1 MQVNAFRPL
10 TSFLKDYD
18 LKPFKMERLGQVVA
32 LAGPNGAGKSRVL
45 KLLRSHISGV
55 GDPRFT
61 NYRDCKASVV
71 RYTAAIEQVKAL
83 PNDHPDRTNIP
94 AWEESIIRWK
104 KTIQLYESVDTDH
117 DVETIHLVNFVPK
130 SLDLSDAGSFT
141 ANQLREQFDTALH
154 LGLDRM
160 HTAGPAYLQYIQNQ
174 WVEVTHQ
181 NFPGDESERDRI
193 VERYERLKAI
203 VKSLLKSELTRTIEG
218 ATALFGKPLAQA
230 SLSDGQKVLLQLAVA
245 LHAQS
250 ENADQLLFL
259 DEPENHLHPA
269 ALIEVLD
276 RIRTGL
282 PHIQLWIATHS
293 VPLLAHLYALD
304 PSCIWYVQG
313 GSVAFAGKRTEEVLG
328 SLLGSDV
335 ERSRLLQFLELPHQI
350 ATLTFATQCLTNPS
364 VAPLRSSDSQVSQ
377 IASLLWPEKA
387 DSCLRVLDFGAGR
400 GRLLGG
406 LAELDPSIASHID
419 YVAFDPSSTHKSECE
434 QQIGCV
440 FQTANGRWFN
450 SEDGLFSA
458 REKKSFDVV
467 ILCNVLHEIPP
478 DEWLHLFGTSGLIQ
492 RSLSDKGYLL
502 IVEDLRIPV
511 GELPNHR
518 GYFLLDTAHLRT
530 LFDISDVDIQAKH
543 FVSQDARQDG
553 RLKAH
558 LISSQLLQRVTAET
572 RKHAIE
578 ELGDTAKREMKKVRA
593 EVPASFDAGQRYGL
607 WSQQLANCVL
617 YLDQV

>member
-1 MQVNAFRPL
+1 
-10 TSFLKDYD
+10 
-18 LKPFKMERLGQVVA
+18 MERLGPIVA

-45 KLLRSHISGV
+45 KLLQSHISDV
-55 GDPRFT
+55 GNPRHK
-61 NYRDCKASVV
+61 NYRGCQSNRVSFLS
-71 RYTAAIEQVKAL
+71 TIEHTKEL
-83 PNDHPDRTNIP
+83 PSDHPNRTNIP
-94 AWEESIIRWK
+94 DWEKSIVDFER
-104 KTIQLYESVDTDH
+104 TIALYESVDTGH
-117 DVETIHLVNFVPK
+117 PVETVHLVNFVPK

-141 ANQLREQFDTALH
+141 PNQIKDHFDTAQKP
-154 LGLDRM
+154 GLDHM
-160 HTAGPAYLQYIQNQ
+160 HTAGPAYLQYVQNQ
-174 WVEVTHQ
+174 WIEVTHQ
-181 NFPGDESERDRI
+181 NFQGDQSERDRI
-193 VERYERLKAI
+193 VERYESLKTI
-203 VKSLLKSELTRTIEG
+203 VRSLLKSELTRTTDG
-218 ATALFGKPLAQA
+218 AIALFGKPLAHA

-250 ENADQLLFL
+250 DKADQLLFL

-293 VPLLAHLYALD
+293 VPLLAHLYAID
-304 PSCIWYVQG
+304 PGCIWYVQN
-313 GSVAFAGKRTEEVLG
+313 GSVAFAGKRTEDVLG

-335 ERSRLLQFLELPHQI
+335 ERSRLLQFLDLPHQV

-387 DSCLRVLDFGAGR
+387 DTCLRVLDIGAGR

-406 LAELDPSIASHID
+406 LAELDPAIATHID
-419 YVAFDPSSTHKSECE
+419 YVAFDLSSAHQLECE
-434 QQIGCV
+434 RQIGCV
-440 FQTANGRWFN
+440 FPTTTDRWFN

-478 DEWLHLFGTSGLIQ
+478 DEWLDVFGASGLIQ
-492 RSLSDKGYLL
+492 RSLRDEGYLL

-511 GELPNHR
+511 GELPNQR
-518 GYFLLDTAHLRT
+518 GYFLLDTVHLRT
-530 LFDISDVDIQAKH
+530 LFNVSEADIQANH

-558 LISSQLLQRVTAET
+558 LISSRLLQRVTAET
-572 RKHAIE
+572 RKNSIA
-578 ELGDTAKREMKKVRA
+578 ELRDTAKREMKKVRT

-607 WSQQLANCVL
+607 WSQQLASCVL